1 MVRQRIQSVFMQQ
14 YCAVSFICEAM
25 LFQDLLLLLLL
36 LCIIYCRLFWFQK
49 VFCSNEIVALVTLI
63 FLIDLDYMQ
72 IYLLFILKEKFVC
85 LITFSS
91 HKHTNPPIIFTKNA
105 EVP

>member
-1 MVRQRIQSVFMQQ
+1 MIRQQIQSCNSIVLS
-14 YCAVSFICEAM
+14 VSFVKQCCFKIC
-25 LFQDLLLLLLL
+25 
-36 LCIIYCRLFWFQK
+36 YCFCSYSASYTVDYFGFKTK

-72 IYLLFILKEKFVC
+72 IYPLFILKEKFVC

-91 HKHTNPPIIFTKNA
+91 HKHTNPPHHFY
-105 EVP
+105 